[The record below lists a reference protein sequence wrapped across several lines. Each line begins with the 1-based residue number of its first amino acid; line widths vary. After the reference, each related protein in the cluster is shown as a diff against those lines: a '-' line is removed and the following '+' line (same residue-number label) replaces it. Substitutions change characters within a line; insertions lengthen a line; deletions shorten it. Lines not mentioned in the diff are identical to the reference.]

1 MAAGR
6 RAKGA
11 TLLEEPRI
19 LLLQQHKCNTQ
30 VSPHISDT
38 TRERFKAKVLE
49 LILIKERKEHE
60 QTVDDK
66 MEDLRNM
73 YRDEMNNQ
81 VSLAEKEKEKMQALE
96 KSLQESLRSKRKDF
110 DELKVLC
117 DDSVSKVT
125 DLERRLENQTNEVL
139 RLTAELESYE
149 YE

>member
-49 LILIKERKEHE
+49 LILIKEQEIYFLFFE
-60 QTVDDK
+60 T
-66 MEDLRNM
+66 
-73 YRDEMNNQ
+73 
-81 VSLAEKEKEKMQALE
+81 SLLLVAPL
-96 KSLQESLRSKRKDF
+96 
-110 DELKVLC
+110 VG
-117 DDSVSKVT
+117 
-125 DLERRLENQTNEVL
+125 RLPSFWVYHSRFILSQFIC
-139 RLTAELESYE
+139 
-149 YE
+149 